1 MAETMNL
8 GQLRWRCRRGM
19 RELDRA
25 FVYVLNEVYPQRD
38 AAFQA
43 IFARFTE
50 EQDPDIL
57 AMLSGR
63 MPVPEDY
70 VELVDVMRNCGAFA
84 SNAN

>member
-1 MAETMNL
+1 MMPL

-25 FVYVLNEVYPQRD
+25 FNYILDEEYPRRGADFQGTFE
-38 AAFQA
+38 AFCD
-43 IFARFTE
+43 

-63 MPVPEDY
+63 MPVPDAY
-70 VELVDVMRNCGAFA
+70 LELVALMRQCGAKLPG
-84 SNAN
+84 SN

>member
-1 MAETMNL
+1 MGETMNL

-25 FVYVLNEVYPQRD
+25 FVYVLNEVYPKRET
-38 AAFQA
+38 AFQEV
-43 IFARFTE
+43 FARFTE

-57 AMLSGR
+57 AMLNGR
-63 MPVPEDY
+63 LEVPEVY
-70 VELVDVMRNCGAFA
+70 KELIDIMRNCGAFA

>member
-1 MAETMNL
+1 MNI

-25 FVYVLNEVYPQRD
+25 FVYVLNDVYAQRD
-38 AAFQA
+38 AAFQET
-43 IFARFTE
+43 FARFTE

-63 MPVPEDY
+63 IPVPEEY
-70 VELVDVMRNCGAFA
+70 SELVDIMRNCGAFA
-84 SNAN
+84 PNAN

>member
-1 MAETMNL
+1 MGETMNL

-25 FVYVLNEVYPQRD
+25 FVYVLNEVYPKRE
-38 AAFQA
+38 AAFQE

-57 AMLSGR
+57 AMLNGR
-63 MPVPEDY
+63 LEVPEVYRGLIDI
-70 VELVDVMRNCGAFA
+70 MRNCGAFA

>member
-1 MAETMNL
+1 MGEVMNI

-25 FVYVLNEVYPQRD
+25 FVYVLNEVYPDREP
-38 AAFQA
+38 AFQEV
-43 IFARFTE
+43 FANFTE

-63 MPVPEDY
+63 IPVPERY
-70 VELVDVMRNCGAFA
+70 VELVDIMRNCGAFA

>member
-43 IFARFTE
+43 TFARFTE

-63 MPVPEDY
+63 MPVPGDY
-70 VELVDVMRNCGAFA
+70 AELVEVMRNCGAFA

>member
-1 MAETMNL
+1 MGETMNL

-38 AAFQA
+38 AEFQA
-43 IFARFTE
+43 VFARFTE

-63 MPVPEDY
+63 MEVPAPY
-70 VELVDVMRNCGAFA
+70 QELVEIMRNCGAFA

>member
-1 MAETMNL
+1 
-8 GQLRWRCRRGM
+8 M

-25 FVYVLNEVYPQRD
+25 FVYVLNEVYPKRD
-38 AAFQA
+38 QGFQD

-63 MPVPEDY
+63 MAVPEPY
-70 VELVDVMRNCGAFA
+70 AELVEIMRNCGAFA
-84 SNAN
+84 PNAN